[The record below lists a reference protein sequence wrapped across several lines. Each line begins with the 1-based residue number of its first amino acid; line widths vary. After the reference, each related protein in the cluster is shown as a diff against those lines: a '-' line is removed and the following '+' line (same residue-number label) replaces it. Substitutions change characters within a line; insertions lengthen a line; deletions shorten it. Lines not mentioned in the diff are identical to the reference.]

1 MLIQTVEPFKSL
13 PTTTIWLAVTFGA
26 RWHCSTNWPKWVRYG
41 LESAVNNQSP
51 CLDKEKWR
59 WRWKKNIALTR
70 AAHETGTGHRR
81 RWLNYPRHLDVFV
94 NRKGGGGGEPGRRG
108 GYSCSFSQ
116 KWAAPV
122 SVSGLWNA
130 MLYPQTSHGVGGVAL
145 RGQPFTPGFLL
156 AAANR
161 WAPVSI
167 QSKA

>member
-26 RWHCSTNWPKWVRYG
+26 RWHCSTDWPKWVRYG

-94 NRKGGGGGEPGRRG
+94 NRKGRGWWDREGGATAAVSPKNGQHPYRYQGCEMRCSIHKRRTASAASLCGGSPLRRG
-108 GYSCSFSQ
+108 FY
-116 KWAAPV
+116 
-122 SVSGLWNA
+122 
-130 MLYPQTSHGVGGVAL
+130 
-145 RGQPFTPGFLL
+145 
-156 AAANR
+156 
-161 WAPVSI
+161 
-167 QSKA
+167 

>member
-26 RWHCSTNWPKWVRYG
+26 RWHCSTDWPKWVRYG

-59 WRWKKNIALTR
+59 WRWKKYRINTSSSWNWNWTSSTLTQLPS
-70 AAHETGTGHRR
+70 ASRR
-81 RWLNYPRHLDVFV
+81 LCQQ
-94 NRKGGGGGEPGRRG
+94 KGEGVVRPGGG